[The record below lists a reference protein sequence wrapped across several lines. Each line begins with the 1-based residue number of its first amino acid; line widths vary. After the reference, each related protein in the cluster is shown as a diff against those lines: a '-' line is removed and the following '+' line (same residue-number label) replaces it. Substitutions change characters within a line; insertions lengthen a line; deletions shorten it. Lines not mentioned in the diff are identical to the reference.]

1 MVVAMQKSFDF
12 DVAVHILSTFTTRQY
27 GDTPMMKSFEEF
39 QTFGK
44 DGFEAYVASS
54 TAVTK
59 GMQAIAQETAEF
71 SRKSLEKGT
80 AAFEKLSAAKS
91 VEKALEAQ
99 QAFAKESYD
108 AFVAQMTKMNELY
121 VSTAKEA
128 FKPFEASMA
137 AFGVKA
143 PK

>member
-1 MVVAMQKSFDF
+1 
-12 DVAVHILSTFTTRQY
+12 
-27 GDTPMMKSFEEF
+27 MMKSFEEF
-39 QTFGK
+39 QSFGK

-54 TAVTK
+54 TALTK
-59 GMQAIAQETAEF
+59 GMQTIAQEAADF

-80 AAFEKLSAAKS
+80 AAFEKLTAAKS
-91 VEKALEAQ
+91 FEKALEAQ

-108 AFVAQMTKMNELY
+108 AMVAQMTKLNELY
-121 VSTAKEA
+121 INTAKEA
-128 FKPFEASMA
+128 YKPFEASMA

>member
-1 MVVAMQKSFDF
+1 
-12 DVAVHILSTFTTRQY
+12 
-27 GDTPMMKSFEEF
+27 MMKSFEEF

-54 TAVTK
+54 TALTK

-71 SRKSLEKGT
+71 SRKSLEKST
-80 AAFEKLSAAKS
+80 AAFEKLTAAKS
-91 VEKALEAQ
+91 MEKAIEAQ

-108 AFVAQMTKMNELY
+108 AVVAQMTKMNELY
-121 VSTAKEA
+121 INTAKEA
-128 FKPFEASMA
+128 FKPFEASLA

>member
-1 MVVAMQKSFDF
+1 
-12 DVAVHILSTFTTRQY
+12 
-27 GDTPMMKSFEEF
+27 MMKSFEEF

-59 GMQAIAQETAEF
+59 GMQAMAQETAEF

-80 AAFEKLSAAKS
+80 AAFEKLTAAKS
-91 VEKALEAQ
+91 MEKALEAQ
-99 QAFAKESYD
+99 QVFAKESYD
-108 AFVAQMTKMNELY
+108 AMVAQMTKLNELY
-121 VSTAKEA
+121 MNTAKEA
-128 FKPFEASMA
+128 FKPFEASLA

>member
-1 MVVAMQKSFDF
+1 
-12 DVAVHILSTFTTRQY
+12 
-27 GDTPMMKSFEEF
+27 MMKSFEEF

-59 GMQAIAQETAEF
+59 GMQAIAQEAADF
-71 SRKSLEKGT
+71 SRKSFEKGT
-80 AAFEKLSAAKS
+80 AAIEKLAAAKS
-91 VEKALEAQ
+91 FDKALEAQ

-108 AFVAQMTKMNELY
+108 SMVAQMTKMNELY
-121 VSTAKEA
+121 MNTAKEA
-128 FKPFEASMA
+128 YKPFEASFA
-137 AFGVKA
+137 AFGIKA

>member
-1 MVVAMQKSFDF
+1 
-12 DVAVHILSTFTTRQY
+12 
-27 GDTPMMKSFEEF
+27 MMKSFEEF

-59 GMQAIAQETAEF
+59 GMQAIAQEAADF
-71 SRKSLEKGT
+71 SRKSFEKST
-80 AAFEKLSAAKS
+80 SAFEKLSAVKS
-91 VEKALEAQ
+91 FDKAVEAQ
-99 QAFAKESYD
+99 QAFAKESYETM
-108 AFVAQMTKMNELY
+108 VAQMTKFNELY
-121 VSTAKEA
+121 LATAKEA
-128 FKPFEASMA
+128 FKPFEASLA

>member
-1 MVVAMQKSFDF
+1 
-12 DVAVHILSTFTTRQY
+12 
-27 GDTPMMKSFEEF
+27 MMKSFEEF

-54 TAVTK
+54 TALTK
-59 GMQAIAQETAEF
+59 GMQAMAQETAEF
-71 SRKSLEKGT
+71 SRKSLEKST
-80 AAFEKLSAAKS
+80 AAFEKLTAAKS
-91 VEKALEAQ
+91 MEKALEAQ

-108 AFVAQMTKMNELY
+108 AMVAQMTKLNELY
-121 VSTAKEA
+121 ISTAKEA
-128 FKPFEASMA
+128 FKPFEASLA